1 MITDDQTNFLYL
13 SGKLLARPRF
23 YSTFREILKTSKI
36 NFDLLPFT
44 NDIWCRD
51 YMPIQASMNR
61 FIQFVYK
68 PNYLQ
73 SKKWIHT
80 QTDPSLAC
88 DYIQIRPEKS
98 KLKLDGGNVIKGS
111 TWAILTDKVF
121 SENKHLTR
129 KQIMTQLEEIFQV
142 NIIIIPKEPYEM
154 TGHADGILRY
164 YNADTVLINQY
175 SKNALTEFQIKLKK
189 VLKSAGIAT
198 IDVPYTPKTGNPI
211 SAEGLYINFL
221 QINNFI
227 LVPSFKRTEDEKVL
241 QLFEQLYP
249 LCTVKSIDSQE
260 IAKDGGVLNCISWNI
275 AR

>member
-1 MITDDQTNFLYL
+1 
-13 SGKLLARPRF
+13 
-23 YSTFREILKTSKI
+23 
-36 NFDLLPFT
+36 
-44 NDIWCRD
+44 
-51 YMPIQASMNR
+51 
-61 FIQFVYK
+61 
-68 PNYLQ
+68 
-73 SKKWIHT
+73 
-80 QTDPSLAC
+80 
-88 DYIQIRPEKS
+88 
-98 KLKLDGGNVIKGS
+98 
-111 TWAILTDKVF
+111 
-121 SENKHLTR
+121 
-129 KQIMTQLEEIFQV
+129 
-142 NIIIIPKEPYEM
+142 M

-198 IDVPYTPKTGNPI
+198 IDVPYSPKTGNPI

-241 QLFEQLYP
+241 RLFEQLYP
-249 LCTVKSIDSQE
+249 LRVVKPIDSQE